1 MPLTHRFP
9 LASSLCL
16 LLAACTDPGSTTD
29 GSSTDAGP
37 TTTTTAPSTT
47 VDEPT
52 TTTGVDTTSGDTAT
66 TVDATTVD
74 ATTVDTTTGD
84 TTTGVDTT
92 TAGQECPP
100 VSGTFGPAGGE
111 LSLCG
116 ATLRVPTDAV
126 AEDVVFGIEVIDP
139 PADPPFEQEFASP
152 VFRFT
157 PDDVVFDQPVELILP
172 RPVTDSRIALGRHV
186 PEDDAFW
193 IVEACEITD
202 TTISQS
208 FFQLGTYVTLRGTY
222 DYPDSTSDLGDGSVE
237 LELLGTT
244 ATFPIDMSGF
254 GIYADGEDG
263 SRTVTVKSMREID
276 GGLESLRIDFAVD
289 SSGDVASLV
298 AVEWISTANG
308 GGGYTYIVDLIGS
321 DGVITLTDSTDNHYA
336 GELGATVHGGNPPHD
351 EPLHA
356 TFDVTVEKYTFP
368 PELSC
373 FGGGG

>member
-9 LASSLCL
+9 LPLSLCL

-52 TTTGVDTTSGDTAT
+52 TTTGVDTTTGDTAT
-66 TVDATTVD
+66 TV
-74 ATTVDTTTGD
+74 ATTVDTTGETTTVD
-84 TTTGVDTT
+84 TTGVDTT
-92 TAGQECPP
+92 SAGQECPP

-126 AEDVVFGIEVIDP
+126 AEDVVFGIEVVDP
-139 PADPPFEQEFASP
+139 PVDPPFEQEFASP

-157 PDDVVFDQPVELILP
+157 PDDVAFAQPVELILP
-172 RPVTDSRIALGRHV
+172 RPVTDARISLGRYA

-193 IVEACEITD
+193 IVEACKVTD

-208 FFQLGTYVTLRGTY
+208 FFQLGTFAALRGTY
-222 DYPDSTSDLGDGSVE
+222 DYPDSTSGLGDGSVE
-237 LELLGTT
+237 LEILGTT

-254 GIYADGEDG
+254 GIYADAEDG
-263 SRTVTVKSMREID
+263 SRTVTVKTMREID
-276 GGLESLRIDFAVD
+276 DGLESLRIDFAVD
-289 SSGDVASLV
+289 SSGDIASLI
-298 AVEWISTANG
+298 AVEWLSTANG
-308 GGGYTYIVDLIGS
+308 GGGYTYIADLIGS
-321 DGVITLTDSTDNHYA
+321 DGVITLTDNADNHFA
-336 GELGATVHGGNPPHD
+336 GELGANVHGGNPPHD

-356 TFDVTVEKYTFP
+356 TFDFTVEKYTFP